1 MSLTNVI
8 ENQEY
13 KLLFLKAIKLGII
26 YGESKK
32 SNFYKEKINEEINTI
47 MLSNVDKK
55 EQKITY
61 NNNNSND
68 NNNSNNISNSIKEN
82 TQPEKKNNYDSIIF
96 NLENQKNIIL
106 QNIQN
111 LSINYSSNYTKI
123 NFLKYNL
130 VNIMKELEKYN
141 NLRKEEL
148 KNVNTPIIKK
158 NIVEIKKKDVVQNEN
173 LTSELQDTFNKLSN
187 LIIS

>member
-1 MSLTNVI
+1 MSLTNVM

-13 KLLFLKAIKLGII
+13 KLLFLKAIKLGIM

-32 SNFYKEKINEEINTI
+32 STFYKEKINEEINSI
-47 MLSNVDKK
+47 MLSNINKK
-55 EQKITY
+55 EQNITY
-61 NNNNSND
+61 NNTSD
-68 NNNSNNISNSIKEN
+68 NNNTNSIKEN

-158 NIVEIKKKDVVQNEN
+158 NIVEIKKKDVVHNEN
-173 LTSELQDTFNKLSN
+173 LTSELQDTFNKLSD

>member
-1 MSLTNVI
+1 MSLTNVM
-8 ENQEY
+8 ENSEY
-13 KLLFLKAIKLGII
+13 KLLFLKAIKLGIM
-26 YGESKK
+26 YGESKN
-32 SNFYKEKINEEINTI
+32 SNLYNNKINEEINAI
-47 MLSNVDKK
+47 MLSNVNKK
-55 EQKITY
+55 K
-61 NNNNSND
+61 SNIID
-68 NNNSNNISNSIKEN
+68 NTNIIKEN
-82 TQPEKKNNYDSIIF
+82 TELAKKNNYDSIIS

-130 VNIMKELEKYN
+130 AHIIKEIEKYN

-148 KNVNTPIIKK
+148 RNVNTPIIKK

>member
-1 MSLTNVI
+1 MSLTNVM
-8 ENQEY
+8 ENPEY
-13 KLLFLKAIKLGII
+13 KLLFLKAIKLGIM

-32 SNFYKEKINEEINTI
+32 SNLYKDKINEEINSI
-47 MLSNVDKK
+47 MLSNVNKK
-55 EQKITY
+55 K
-61 NNNNSND
+61 SNIID
-68 NNNSNNISNSIKEN
+68 NNTNTIKEN
-82 TQPEKKNNYDSIIF
+82 TELSKKNNYDSIIS

-130 VNIMKELEKYN
+130 THIMKEIEKYN

-148 KNVNTPIIKK
+148 RNVNTPIIKK

>member
-1 MSLTNVI
+1 MSLTNVM
-8 ENQEY
+8 ESPEY
-13 KLLFLKAIKLGII
+13 KLLFLKAIRLGIM

-32 SNFYKEKINEEINTI
+32 SNFYKDKINEEINSI
-47 MLSNVDKK
+47 MLSNV
-55 EQKITY
+55 
-61 NNNNSND
+61 NNNKNESNIID
-68 NNNSNNISNSIKEN
+68 NNNTIKEN
-82 TQPEKKNNYDSIIF
+82 TESEKKNNYDSIIF

-130 VNIMKELEKYN
+130 VNVMKELEKYN

-158 NIVEIKKKDVVQNEN
+158 NIVEIKKKDVVHNEN

>member
-1 MSLTNVI
+1 M
-8 ENQEY
+8 ENPEY
-13 KLLFLKAIKLGII
+13 KLLFLKAIKLGIM

-32 SNFYKEKINEEINTI
+32 SNFYKDKINEEINSI
-47 MLSNVDKK
+47 MLLNVNKK
-55 EQKITY
+55 EENITY
-61 NNNNSND
+61 DKEDNSID
-68 NNNSNNISNSIKEN
+68 DNSIKEN
-82 TQPEKKNNYDSIIF
+82 TDFEKKNNYDSIII

-123 NFLKYNL
+123 NFLKFNL
-130 VNIMKELEKYN
+130 VNIMKELDKYN
-141 NLRKEEL
+141 NFRKEEL
-148 KNVNTPIIKK
+148 KNVNTTIIKK
-158 NIVEIKKKDVVQNEN
+158 NIVEIKKKDVVHNEN